1 MQAQLSGVSSTPT
14 QLIDPSYTFER
25 ENFSNELFYEIFRL
39 LGALDLLKARQVCK
53 KWKAVLEEPFAWKHF
68 LPFEELETSIQFPRS
83 VFGLTPALLDQKE
96 TIPSEK
102 LPLELDCLAETSVF
116 KDFSIQN
123 GSITLLLAA
132 PHAFVT
138 QLMILKGEPNKPHK
152 AREANDFT
160 KLRYA
165 FNDVWMV
172 TQEEH
177 DNKSYL
183 MAIGPL
189 YQTIQIEEQESL
201 LPFEVYGDMLIY
213 AQSDMQVVLHD
224 LAKQRPVAT
233 LPLSPVWFYRQDSAP
248 CLIAQDAAKK
258 NICIYDLDKLDATQR
273 TLATPTNLYQL
284 KASNQFIVG
293 SSLEGF
299 LIWNLKTK
307 DAADFCFEIEHPL
320 LNKFFINGLHL
331 IVCNEE
337 NHTVKVYHL
346 ETRKMLSHFTLPLL
360 PSPQAIG
367 SVQREVYQNLLVVK
381 FADGSLHIYDLL
393 LGKPVLKD
401 PKAAFPKA
409 FAKIQLFEDK
419 LYGIHQDGLYRY
431 QLS

>member
-14 QLIDPSYTFER
+14 QLIDPSYTFEK
-25 ENFSNELFYEIFRL
+25 EDFSNELFYEIFRF
-39 LGALDLLKARQVCK
+39 LGAQDLLKARQVCK
-53 KWKAVLEEPFAWKHF
+53 NWKALLEEPFSWKLF
-68 LPFEELETSIQFPRS
+68 LPFGQPKTSSQFPRC
-83 VFGLTPALLDQKE
+83 VFGLTPALLDQKGA
-96 TIPSEK
+96 IPSEK
-102 LPLELDCLAETSVF
+102 LHLELDCLTETSVF

-123 GSITLLLAA
+123 GSITLLLAT
-132 PHAFVT
+132 PNAFVT
-138 QLMILKGEPNKPHK
+138 QFMILKGEPNKRHK
-152 AREANDFT
+152 TREANDFT

-177 DNKSYL
+177 QNKSSL
-183 MAIGPL
+183 MAIGPD
-189 YQTIQIEEQESL
+189 YQAIEIEEQESL
-201 LPFEVYGDMLIY
+201 LPFEVHSDLLIY

-224 LAKQRPVAT
+224 LAKQTPLAT
-233 LPLSPVWFYRQDSAP
+233 LPLSPVWFFRPDSP
-248 CLIAQDAAKK
+248 SCLIAQDAAKK
-258 NICIYDLDKLDATQR
+258 NICIYDLDKLDAPQR
-273 TLATPTNLYQL
+273 TLAAPTNLYQL
-284 KASNQFIVG
+284 KASSQFIVG
-293 SSLEGF
+293 RSLEGF
-299 LIWNLKTK
+299 LIWNLEAE
-307 DAADFCFEIEHPL
+307 DAADFCFEIEHPP

-331 IVCNEE
+331 IVCNDE

-346 ETRKMLSHFTLPLL
+346 GTRKMLSHFTLAL
-360 PSPQAIG
+360 PSSPQAIG

-409 FAKIQLFEDK
+409 FSKIQLFEDR